1 MCIYFWPNP
10 IPQPEQMYF
19 MDDPFYISHSQKQ
32 IDTCI
37 HMMKIMLA
45 KINTC
50 KDLLQG
56 GGHSYMMY
64 DMQIYAFKYLQ
75 EKGVKIEAMHG

>member
-1 MCIYFWPNP
+1 MHTYDEN
-10 IPQPEQMYF
+10 Y
-19 MDDPFYISHSQKQ
+19 
-32 IDTCI
+32 
-37 HMMKIMLA
+37 A
-45 KINTC
+45 G
-50 KDLLQG
+50 KDKYMQRFITR